1 MRRLFV
7 FIMLSLSVM
16 SWARAEPA
24 SAELDHRA
32 QALAQQLRCLVCQNQ
47 TIADSHAPLAMDL
60 KAQLREQLQAGRRD
74 EEIIHYMTERYGDF
88 VLYKPPLQANTWLL
102 WAGPALLMAAALVGL
117 VLNLRRRARQPDE
130 AFEAAYEAAPEEGED
145 FR

>member
-1 MRRLFV
+1 ML
-7 FIMLSLSVM
+7 LSLSAM
-16 SWARAEPA
+16 SCARAEPA
-24 SAELDHRA
+24 SAKPISAELDRRA
-32 QALAQQLRCLVCQNQ
+32 QDLAQQLRCLVCQNQ

-102 WAGPALLMAAALVGL
+102 WAGPALLMAAALAGL
-117 VLNLRRRARQPDE
+117 VLNLRRRAREPDE
-130 AFEAAYEAAPEEGED
+130 AFEAAPEEEGD
-145 FR
+145 IR

>member
-1 MRRLFV
+1 ML
-7 FIMLSLSVM
+7 LSLGAM
-16 SWARAEPA
+16 SCARAEAVSAKHVSAKPV
-24 SAELDHRA
+24 SAELDRRA
-32 QALAQQLRCLVCQNQ
+32 QDLAQQLRCLVCQNQ

-102 WAGPALLMAAALVGL
+102 WAGPALLMAAALAGL
-117 VLNLRRRARQPDE
+117 VLNLRRRAREPDE
-130 AFEAAYEAAPEEGED
+130 AFEPAPDEEGD
-145 FR
+145 IR

>member
-1 MRRLFV
+1 ML
-7 FIMLSLSVM
+7 LSLGAM
-16 SWARAEPA
+16 SCARAEA
-24 SAELDHRA
+24 STAELDRRA

-102 WAGPALLMAAALVGL
+102 WAGPALLMAAALAGL

-130 AFEAAYEAAPEEGED
+130 AFEAAPDEEGD
-145 FR
+145 IR

>member
-1 MRRLFV
+1 ML
-7 FIMLSLSVM
+7 LSLGAM
-16 SWARAEPA
+16 SCAQAEPA
-24 SAELDHRA
+24 SAKPISAELDRRA

-102 WAGPALLMAAALVGL
+102 WAGPALLMATALAGL
-117 VLNLRRRARQPDE
+117 VLNLRRRAREPDE
-130 AFEAAYEAAPEEGED
+130 AFEPAPEEEGD
-145 FR
+145 IR

>member
-1 MRRLFV
+1 ML
-7 FIMLSLSVM
+7 LSLGAM
-16 SWARAEPA
+16 SCAQAETSA
-24 SAELDHRA
+24 AELDRRA

-102 WAGPALLMAAALVGL
+102 WAGPALLMAAALAGL
-117 VLNLRRRARQPDE
+117 VLNLRRRAREPDE
-130 AFEAAYEAAPEEGED
+130 AFEAAPEEEGD
-145 FR
+145 IR